1 MSEIRS
7 TIDIMME
14 RTRGMGL
21 SEAEK
26 EQISRDSLV
35 KKAKGYALKIHDYKD
50 STDKIIENL
59 MGESADELDELK
71 KLVWNNLVSKIQN
84 DQNLNSF
91 LDVLEKLGLAPDR
104 KPVFE
109 KYCSLLKDAQKDK
122 SKDRKFLIDR
132 EKRKLADSGISGTAV
147 VPKIPM
153 DSEEQGVNR
162 LLENLKSELFI

>member
-26 EQISRDSLV
+26 EQISKDSLS
-35 KKAKGYALKIHDYKD
+35 KKAKGYALKIHDYTD
-50 STDKIIENL
+50 STDKIVENL
-59 MGESADELDELK
+59 FGESPDELEELK
-71 KLVWNNLVSKIQN
+71 KLVWNDLVSKIQN
-84 DQNLNSF
+84 DQNLQSF
-91 LDVLEKLGLAPDR
+91 LDVLQKLAFAPDR

-109 KYCSLLKDAQKDK
+109 KYRSLLKYAQKDK
-122 SKDRKFLIDR
+122 SKDRKLIIER

-147 VPKIPM
+147 VPKIPK
-153 DSEEQGVNR
+153 DSEEQGVNK
-162 LLENLKSELFI
+162 LLENLRAELVL

>member
-26 EQISRDSLV
+26 EKISKDSLV
-35 KKAKGYALKIHDYKD
+35 KKAKGYALKIHDYSD
-50 STDKIIENL
+50 STDKIVENL
-59 MGESADELDELK
+59 MGESPDELDELK
-71 KLVWNNLVSKIQN
+71 KLVWNDLVSKIRN
-84 DQNLNSF
+84 DQKLQSF
-91 LDVLEKLGLAPDR
+91 LDVLEKLGFAPGR

-109 KYCSLLKDAQKDK
+109 KYRPLLKNAQKDK
-122 SKDRKFLIDR
+122 SKDRKLLIEM

-147 VPKIPM
+147 VPKIPRN
-153 DSEEQGVNR
+153 SEEQGVIK
-162 LLENLKSELFI
+162 LLEDLKAELLL